1 MRSSGMLS
9 RLART
14 RCSLVLLV
22 AAALLT
28 PGRAALAQATPGAT
42 LPAEVRAALERA
54 ELPREALAVWV
65 QEVGGPAATAV
76 PTARPRL
83 SWQADAPVNPASL
96 TKLLTTYAA
105 LDLLGPAWTW
115 STPVW
120 LHGPVNDGVLEG
132 DLVIKGSGDP
142 KLVLER
148 LWLMF
153 RKLRQLGVRQI
164 RGDIVLDRSSFVVPE
179 QDPADFDGEPL
190 RPYNVTADA
199 LLLNYKAVTL
209 TFTPD
214 PARAAAFVG
223 VEPPLAGVRVD
234 TSVPLAAGPLH
245 GCGDWRAELG
255 AQFGDPAL
263 IRLTGTFNAACG
275 EKSWSIAYVDPKTYN
290 ARTLLGIWY
299 EMGGT
304 LGGTVRDGIVPADL
318 ANTAPSFV
326 LSSPPLAEIVRDINK
341 FSNNVMAQQLFL
353 TLGLEQRGSGTPD
366 NSRAVLRQWAVDR
379 LGANAASLVIDNG
392 SGLSREGRMNAR
404 LLGRTLASAWAS
416 PVMPEL
422 LASLPVSGIDGT
434 ARRSQAPAGRAHL
447 KTGSL
452 RDVRGIAGV
461 VLGDSGRRYVVVAI
475 LNHAN
480 AGADAARAPLDALL
494 QWVARDWA
502 SARADEVRAN

>member
-1 MRSSGMLS
+1 MLS
-9 RLART
+9 RPART

-22 AAALLT
+22 AAALLM
-28 PGRAALAQATPGAT
+28 PGRTAFAQAAPGAT
-42 LPAEVRAALERA
+42 LPAEVRSALERA

-65 QEVGGPAATAV
+65 QEVGAGA

-83 SWQADAPVNPASL
+83 SWQADTPINPASL

-115 STPVW
+115 TTPVW
-120 LHGPVNDGVLEG
+120 LQGPVTDGVLEG
-132 DLVIKGSGDP
+132 NLVIKGSGDP

-153 RKLRQLGVRQI
+153 RKIRQLGVRQI

-179 QDPADFDGEPL
+179 QNPADFDGEPL
-190 RPYNVTADA
+190 RPYNVNADA
-199 LLLNYKAVTL
+199 LLLNYRAVTL

-214 PARAAAFVG
+214 PARAAAFVS

-234 TSVPLAAGPLH
+234 ASVPFTPGPNG
-245 GCGDWRAELG
+245 GCGDWRAALG
-255 AQFGDPAL
+255 AQFDDPST
-263 IRLTGTFNAACG
+263 IRLTGSFNPACG
-275 EKSWSIAYVDPKTYN
+275 EKGWAVAYVDPKTYN
-290 ARTLLGIWY
+290 ARALLGIWY

-304 LGGTVRDGIVPADL
+304 LAGTVREGL
-318 ANTAPSFV
+318 APSSTPSFV
-326 LSSPPLAEIVRDINK
+326 LSSPPLAEVVRDINK

-353 TLGLEQRGSGTPD
+353 TLGLVQRGAGTPD
-366 NSRAVLRQWAVDR
+366 DARAVLRQWVADR
-379 LGANAASLVIDNG
+379 LGASNANLVIDNG
-392 SGLSREGRMNAR
+392 SGLSREGRMTAR
-404 LLGRTLASAWAS
+404 LLARTLASAWAS

-422 LASLPVSGIDGT
+422 LASTV
-434 ARRSQAPAGRAHL
+434 RAHL

-461 VLGDSGRRYVVVAI
+461 VLGDSGRRYMVVAI

-480 AGADAARAPLDALL
+480 AGSDAARAPLDALL
-494 QWVARDWA
+494 QWTARDGV
-502 SARADEVRAN
+502 SARADEAPAN

>member
-1 MRSSGMLS
+1 MLS
-9 RLART
+9 RQART

-22 AAALLT
+22 AAALLV
-28 PGRAALAQATPGAT
+28 PGRTALAQDAPGAT

-65 QEVGGPAATAV
+65 QEVGTTAV
-76 PTARPRL
+76 PTRPRL
-83 SWQADAPVNPASL
+83 TWQPDAPINPASL

-115 STPVW
+115 TTPVW

-132 DLVIKGSGDP
+132 NLVIKGSGDP

-148 LWLMF
+148 LWLML
-153 RKLRQLGVRQI
+153 RKVRQLGVRQI

-214 PARAAAFVG
+214 PARSAAFIG
-223 VEPPLAGVRVD
+223 IEPPLAGVRVD
-234 TSVPLAAGPLH
+234 ASVPLAAGPSS

-255 AQFGDPAL
+255 AQFGDPAT
-263 IRLTGTFNAACG
+263 IRLTGTFNPVCG
-275 EKSWSIAYVDPKTYN
+275 ERSWSVAYVDPKTYN

-304 LGGTVRDGIVPADL
+304 LGGTVRDGIAPTEVAD
-318 ANTAPSFV
+318 TAPSFV
-326 LSSPPLAEIVRDINK
+326 LSSPPLAEVVRDINK

-353 TLGLEQRGSGTPD
+353 TLGLVQRGSGTPD
-366 NSRAVLRQWAVDR
+366 NARAVLRQWAVDR
-379 LGANAASLVIDNG
+379 LGADAANLVIDNG
-392 SGLSREGRMNAR
+392 SGLSRQTRMSIR
-404 LLGRTLASAWAS
+404 LLAQTLASAWAS

-434 ARRSQAPAGRAHL
+434 ARRSQAPLGRAHL

-452 RDVRGIAGV
+452 RDVRGVAGV

-475 LNHAN
+475 VNHAN

-494 QWVARDWA
+494 QWTARDGV
-502 SARADEVRAN
+502 SARAEEARAN